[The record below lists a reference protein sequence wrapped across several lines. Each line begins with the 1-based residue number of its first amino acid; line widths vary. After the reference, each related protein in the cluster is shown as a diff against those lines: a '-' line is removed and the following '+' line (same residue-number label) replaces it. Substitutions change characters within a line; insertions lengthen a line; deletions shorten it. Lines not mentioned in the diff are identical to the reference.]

1 MSNGTQTPTTP
12 KHQHANLALTEY
24 TANPSPPNGT
34 PREKTHH
41 AGVPL
46 PFLLP
51 TGYPDVRIQHTR
63 EVRHGPML
71 ITNALSISASS

>member
-1 MSNGTQTPTTP
+1 MEEAAVPNGTRTPTTP

-34 PREKTHH
+34 PGGKTHH

-46 PFLLP
+46 DFLLP
-51 TGYPDVRIQHTR
+51 TGFPD
-63 EVRHGPML
+63 
-71 ITNALSISASS
+71 ASPYRR